1 VNAPSKD
8 IHTFIGTFTIIAPPI
23 VSSNEVP
30 MVQVPTI
37 ELFSVEDVLWANAV
51 LAAGS
56 AIGFVVYNILG
67 QRRTR

>member
-1 VNAPSKD
+1 
-8 IHTFIGTFTIIAPPI
+8 
-23 VSSNEVP
+23 

-67 QRRTR
+67 QRCTR